1 MGISSEDLLGRDPVG
16 MTQREMLLRLDARM
30 DKFEPRMRLIED
42 EQLTAR
48 VERRTLLSIV
58 GTLRS
63 TILAAAALG
72 PIIAG
77 ILAYVVSGKAG
88 S

>member
-1 MGISSEDLLGRDPVG
+1 MSDDLLGRDPVG

-30 DKFEPRMRLIED
+30 DRFEPRIRTIED
-42 EQLTAR
+42 EQLVAR
-48 VERRTLLSIV
+48 TERKTLIGLV

-72 PIIAG
+72 PVIAG
-77 ILAYVVSGKAG
+77 VLAYAFSTH
-88 S
+88 